1 MPNNSYNSNTLF
13 SIQIILGQYPI
24 LRDRISEYM
33 YNRLIQD
40 GFITF
45 TDFEERVRDF
55 AWHPKTWR
63 VAESIWGRSKRLE
76 NRLQRVREQLINI
89 EFSQHYPLDVFELVD
104 AIVQNRQTEKQ
115 PLFMCPLRVFSRY
128 IFEQA

>member
-55 AWHPKTWR
+55 ALM
-63 VAESIWGRSKRLE
+63 SQKREGLQNPFAQEGQNVWE

-89 EFSQHYPLDVFELVD
+89 EFSQHYPLDLFSELGD
-104 AIVQNRQTEKQ
+104 AIVHNRPTDNQ
-115 PLFMCPLRVFSRY
+115 PGCMWHNL
-128 IFEQA
+128 